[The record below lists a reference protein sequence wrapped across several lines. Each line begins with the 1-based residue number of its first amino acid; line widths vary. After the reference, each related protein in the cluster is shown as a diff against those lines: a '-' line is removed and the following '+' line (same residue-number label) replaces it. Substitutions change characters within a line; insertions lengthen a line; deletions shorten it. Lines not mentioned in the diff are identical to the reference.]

1 MQCPTCKGEQR
12 VESALIGMIDCPD
25 CGGTGVLYT
34 QAEIDELKHEIKAR
48 DKLIKKLAQ
57 IEGFVSVRNGTT
69 KPCLRCGYFATFECL
84 RPDGMT
90 CIDGVIE
97 WVRRQVEEEA
107 GR

>member
-34 QAEIDELKHEIKAR
+34 QAEIDVLKRKIEALNKITR
-48 DKLIKKLAQ
+48 KLA
-57 IEGFVSVRNGTT
+57 GYLSSPCGHCSYYSDKGGCANRN
-69 KPCLRCGYFATFECL
+69 
-84 RPDGMT
+84 

-97 WVRRQVEEEA
+97 QARKQVEEDKGNE
-107 GR
+107 GK